1 MEATTAWLFCIV
13 FIFEAFL
20 AQKNVEIFGKRHPV
34 EEMSVEYR
42 GWFRVPHPESVG
54 FFLATNEICSRTL
67 SYSRTKPPPPPYR
80 VPIFCRCR
88 DTVAWSTFSSSAISL
103 VGALRLAYTTAF
115 NHRCQPPIAEPSIET
130 EVSSSE
136 ILELPTCGA
145 FRCDVLSPYVDISIF
160 FRINM
165 SEFELAKQNN
175 ANSRF

>member
-67 SYSRTKPPPPPYR
+67 SYSRTKPPPPL
-80 VPIFCRCR
+80 IEFQ
-88 DTVAWSTFSSSAISL
+88 FSADAVIRLRGQRL
-103 VGALRLAYTTAF
+103 VLQQFL
-115 NHRCQPPIAEPSIET
+115 
-130 EVSSSE
+130 
-136 ILELPTCGA
+136 LW
-145 FRCDVLSPYVDISIF
+145 VLF
-160 FRINM
+160 G
-165 SEFELAKQNN
+165 
-175 ANSRF
+175 